1 MEARGN
7 ALVPEDERRR
17 RPRDLA
23 LMFAGVQMSFG
34 ALLTGAIPL
43 AMGLTLPL
51 AIIAVVVGNLAGA
64 VLVACMAPIGIA
76 TASNITVASGAV
88 FGLRGRYLGSVITQA
103 IDVGYVAL
111 TLVLA
116 VPAIDEAL
124 RILFGVAPSRVVLV
138 ATMAATSLVTVGLA
152 LAGQATVLAAQKA
165 NLVVGAGIVAVLAAC
180 ALRHPAL
187 HHAAANAAPHALF
200 VAALAV
206 QFGNALSWAPYV
218 GDAARYVAPQ
228 RSRWRPA
235 LVVYAGMG
243 AGAVLS
249 SGAGLLLATRMADP
263 GRVLA
268 GMVDLLPRA
277 LIAPVVLLGA
287 LGNAASG
294 AVLIYNGML
303 DLQSI
308 LWRRSRLAVGVMFST
323 AALLVAFAALVVFDL
338 ASSLTAM
345 CTLVGLLL
353 TPWLVVIL
361 TDLLRRPASP
371 DPRALRDFARALPG
385 NPLWR
390 HAGFQPRALTAWA
403 MGAAAGLLVHVF
415 GRIDTGVPVAG
426 VVAFFAF
433 ETLRPRRAATSSGTR
448 RRPR

>member
-1 MEARGN
+1 MEQRGN
-7 ALVPEDERRR
+7 ELVPEDERRR

-34 ALLTGAIPL
+34 ALLTGALPL
-43 AMGLTLPL
+43 AAGLTLAH
-51 AIIAVVVGNLAGA
+51 AIAAVVIGNLAGA
-64 VLVACMAPIGIA
+64 VLVAAMAPIGIG
-76 TASNITVASGAV
+76 TASNVTVASGAV
-88 FGLRGRYLGSVITQA
+88 FGIRGRYLGSVITQV

-116 VPAIDEAL
+116 VPAIDAAL
-124 RILFGVAPSRVVLV
+124 HLLFGLAPSRTVLI

-152 LAGQATVLAAQKA
+152 LLGQATILAAQKA
-165 NLVVGAGIVAVLAAC
+165 NLAVGIGIVAVLAAA
-180 ALRHPAL
+180 ALGHPAL
-187 HHAAANAAPHALF
+187 PHAVSGTAPRGLF
-200 VAALAV
+200 VAATAV
-206 QFGNALSWAPYV
+206 QFANALSWAPYL
-218 GDAARYVAPQ
+218 GDAARYVSPQ

-243 AGAVLS
+243 AGAVIS
-249 SGAGLLLATRMADP
+249 TGAGLLIATRVPDP

-268 GMVDLLPRA
+268 QMVELLPRA
-277 LIAPVVLLGA
+277 LVAPVVLLGA

-308 LWRRSRLAVGVMFST
+308 LWRWSRLAVGVLFS
-323 AALLVAFAALVVFDL
+323 AAAVAVAFAALVVFDL
-338 ASSLTAM
+338 ADSLYAM

-361 TDLLRRPASP
+361 ADLLRRPASP
-371 DPRALRDFARALPG
+371 DPRALRDFSRTLPG

-390 HAGFQPRALTAWA
+390 HGGVQPRAVAAWA
-403 MGAAAGLLVHVF
+403 IGAAAGLVVHLF
-415 GRIDTGVPVAG
+415 GRVDTGVLLAG
-426 VVAFFAF
+426 LAAFCAF
-433 ETLRPRRAATSSGTR
+433 EALRPRAASPSGTR
-448 RRPR
+448 RRRR